1 MGQRFMRDVILEGQ
15 EVYAWDGA
23 SERAENEFSMLKED
37 E

>member
-15 EVYAWDGA
+15 EGDGA